1 MTRLDRLAQWHWEQ
15 DATLRFSRV
24 ESVDATREVIGQS
37 MLGKTWSHFEAA
49 YAGDEAWIHH
59 LNLLRQREP
68 FFNFELKITR
78 TEREYA
84 WLSLSGVPV
93 HDSNGVFMGYRGVG
107 RDITGLKIADE
118 TIARLTL
125 NDQLTGLGNRRL
137 LLDRLAFARISG
149 VRSQEIGALIYVDI
163 DQFKVFNDVVGHD
176 LADTLLIEVGAR
188 LVGCVR
194 DCDTVTRLG
203 GDVFVI
209 LVTNLGC
216 DSGRA
221 YQNLQRVVNKVSTA
235 LELPFPTSLDIAL
248 RTSAH
253 APHFSCSMGVCLFQG
268 VDTQIEDIMKRAEL
282 ALLQAKQDGRKRVR
296 YFDAQVEEQVNHRAQ
311 MEADLH
317 VALRTGQF
325 RLFYQ
330 PIVGMAKNVIGYEA
344 LVRWQHHTLGL
355 LAPGVF
361 IDVAEQSGLIVP
373 LGEWILATACSQLLE
388 FQSDPEK
395 QHLTIAVNLSARQLV
410 QADIVDVVTRIL
422 TDSGVPANRLKLEIT
437 ESMLLNDIDTTA
449 QKIKALCELGIQ
461 FALDDFGT
469 GYSSLGYLKKLS
481 LRQLKI
487 DHSFVKGL
495 LTEPVDAAIVRTII
509 QLARS
514 LGMSV
519 ISEGVELE
527 GQRKVLA
534 DMGCNEFQ
542 GYLFGR
548 PAPMPLAP

>member
-1 MTRLDRLAQWHWEQ
+1 
-15 DATLRFSRV
+15 V
-24 ESVDATREVIGQS
+24 
-37 MLGKTWSHFEAA
+37 
-49 YAGDEAWIHH
+49 Y
-59 LNLLRQREP
+59 
-68 FFNFELKITR
+68 
-78 TEREYA
+78 
-84 WLSLSGVPV
+84 
-93 HDSNGVFMGYRGVG
+93 
-107 RDITGLKIADE
+107 
-118 TIARLTL
+118 
-125 NDQLTGLGNRRL
+125 
-137 LLDRLAFARISG
+137 
-149 VRSQEIGALIYVDI
+149 I

-176 LADTLLIEVGAR
+176 LADTLLVEVGTR

-209 LVTNLGC
+209 LVTNLGS

-221 YQNLQRVVNKVSTA
+221 YQNLQKVVNKVATV
-235 LELPFPTSLDIAL
+235 LELPFPPSLDIAL
-248 RTSAH
+248 SATAH
-253 APHFSCSMGVCLFQG
+253 SPHFSCSMGVCLFQG

-296 YFDAQVEEQVNHRAQ
+296 YFDAQVEEQVNHRAE

-373 LGEWILATACSQLLE
+373 LGEWILATACAQLLE

-395 QHLTIAVNLSARQLV
+395 RHLTIAVNLSARQLV

-422 TDSGVPANRLKLEIT
+422 VDSGAPAYRLKLEIT

-481 LRQLKI
+481 LSQLKI

-509 QLARS
+509 QLAKS

-519 ISEGVELE
+519 ISEGVEME

-548 PAPMPLAP
+548 PAPI